1 MQRSSQIQL
10 AQGKHTDIWKLQG
23 FSPLGQFL
31 LQHAPSLR
39 SMMDFSLFWTKGFY
53 WQHCPSGLATFD
65 VSCFCIMF
73 SRSPPM
79 KQLCQHVSENR
90 LFFLAC
96 CPVAIVL
103 YVKASVGRHELRWVR
118 FCFLWVFELP
128 RDVLQRNCPFAAALT
143 QLMPYQ
149 IVPGSAGWM
158 SLFLINPAT
167 RLARLD
173 VTLAMAGNNWLSW

>member
-1 MQRSSQIQL
+1 
-10 AQGKHTDIWKLQG
+10 
-23 FSPLGQFL
+23 
-31 LQHAPSLR
+31 
-39 SMMDFSLFWTKGFY
+39 MMDFSLFWTKVFTE
-53 WQHCPSGLATFD
+53 HCPSGLATFD

-73 SRSPPM
+73 SGPHRWNNCVSM
-79 KQLCQHVSENR
+79 CQKIDC
-90 LFFLAC
+90 LIAC

-158 SLFLINPAT
+158 SRFLINPAT

-173 VTLAMAGNNWLSW
+173 VTLAMAGNDWLSW